1 MNKTSDRGDCSMMS
15 IVEWGHARLEY
26 DEDIANFE
34 DEDHMN
40 YVGEFTVRV
49 NETCLN

>member
-1 MNKTSDRGDCSMMS
+1 MMS
-15 IVEWGHARLEY
+15 IVEWGHAHLEY